1 MDVNTT
7 YEPFSQEPE
16 YIKAN
21 QDFVA
26 GIPLEGVRRILDLAC
41 GTGLLTRLLLDR
53 ESELFVTAIDLD
65 PQQIALARSS
75 LLAHGD
81 RLLSPTRHSAADAAV
96 PDRHGVELRVGSAMD
111 LDDIPSE
118 SVDLVT
124 IGNAIHLMPDRDRF
138 LEEVLR
144 VLRPGGLIAFNS
156 VFFVGTY
163 SPEAETLFA
172 EWMKDA
178 VLHLNSINEQR
189 KAEGLP
195 SVARVRGKSGVAFD
209 KGWLTPEK
217 WTEVLVG
224 HGFTATRIE
233 LREVRISRQGLAAV
247 GAYGGLAE
255 VLMSGYPVEIASEC
269 LQAAAHSM
277 FDRLGISHVPRF
289 WLEILARK
297 RED

>member
-75 LLAHGD
+75 LLAHGN

-209 KGWLTPEK
+209 KGWLTPEQ

-224 HGFTATRIE
+224 HGFTASRNE

-255 VLMSGYPVEIASEC
+255 VLMSGYPVEISSEC
-269 LQAAAHSM
+269 LQAAAHTM
-277 FDRLGISHVPRF
+277 FDRLGISYVPRF

-297 RED
+297 REG

>member
-53 ESELFVTAIDLD
+53 EPELFVTAIDLD

-81 RLLSPTRHSAADAAV
+81 RLLSPTRHSATDAAAT
-96 PDRHGVELRVGSAMD
+96 DRYGVELRVGSAMD

-124 IGNAIHLMPDRDRF
+124 IGNAIHLMPDPDRF
-138 LEEVLR
+138 LAEVLR
-144 VLRPGGLIAFNS
+144 VLRPGGLMAFNS

-217 WTEVLVG
+217 WTEVLTS
-224 HGFTATRIE
+224 HGFTATKKE

-247 GAYGGLAE
+247 GAYSGLAE
-255 VLMSGYPVEIASEC
+255 VLMSGYPVDIASEC

-289 WLEILARK
+289 WLEIMARK
-297 RED
+297 REG